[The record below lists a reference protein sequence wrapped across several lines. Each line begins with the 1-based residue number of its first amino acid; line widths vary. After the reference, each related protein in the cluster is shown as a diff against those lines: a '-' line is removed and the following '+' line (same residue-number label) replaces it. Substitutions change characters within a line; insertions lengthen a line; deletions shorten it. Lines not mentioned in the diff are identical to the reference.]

1 MSNFLAVS
9 TIGSALFGIIVFI
22 ISVIAFWKIFSK
34 AGFSPWMSLLMLVPV
49 INFIAF
55 LYLAFA
61 DWPAL
66 KGQSQQLEHQPLE

>member
-1 MSNFLAVS
+1 MGDFLAVS
-9 TIGSALFGIIVFI
+9 TIGSAIFAIIMAIVSI
-22 ISVIAFWKIFSK
+22 VAFWKIFSK

-66 KGQSQQLEHQPLE
+66 KNQSQFIERPLE